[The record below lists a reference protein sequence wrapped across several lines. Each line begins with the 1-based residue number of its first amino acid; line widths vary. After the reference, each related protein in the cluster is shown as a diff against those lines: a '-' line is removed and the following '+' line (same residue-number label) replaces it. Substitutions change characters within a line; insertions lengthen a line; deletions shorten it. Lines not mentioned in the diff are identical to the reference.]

1 MEDYN
6 RSLAQAP
13 AAVPS
18 FVPVLQRLWGSGFGH
33 LVEALRAKA
42 WGTLRRHLFGFK
54 LWLDFIHGSDIVTAG
69 ARCVQWVSFLSC
81 IQRRHRALCS
91 EVRGRVHGLG
101 SVPGKLGK
109 SGRSR
114 LVWTGYG

>member
-6 RSLAQAP
+6 RGLAQAP

-33 LVEALRAKA
+33 LVEAPRAKA

-54 LWLDFIHGSDIVTAG
+54 LWLGFHP
-69 ARCVQWVSFLSC
+69 W
-81 IQRRHRALCS
+81 QRHCDGRG
-91 EVRGRVHGLG
+91 EVCTV
-101 SVPGKLGK
+101 GKLLVVH
-109 SGRSR
+109 SAPAPRS
-114 LVWTGYG
+114 LL